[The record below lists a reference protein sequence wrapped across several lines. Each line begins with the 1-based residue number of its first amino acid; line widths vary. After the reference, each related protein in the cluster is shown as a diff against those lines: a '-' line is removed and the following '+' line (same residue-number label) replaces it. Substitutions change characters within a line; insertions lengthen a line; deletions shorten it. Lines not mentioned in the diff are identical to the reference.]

1 MQGKENISN
10 YIKKLAGDNRY
21 IMDYL
26 IEEVLDNQDEEV
38 KGFLLQSSIFDQ
50 ISAQLCDAVLNRND
64 SQLKIEALEKS
75 NMFIIPLD
83 NKRNWY
89 RYHHLFADL
98 LQQRLHITNGNIIAE
113 LHRRASTWYSQNG
126 LHDEAVDHAL
136 EIQDFERVSSLIV
149 EQADSI
155 WEAGQHYK
163 FQRWLE
169 KIPKDVIFSIPIL
182 SILQAECILT
192 TWQLDLAEQNLQNA
206 EKAIENSNDLT
217 TDGSLMEQNQQ
228 SSSERKGI
236 NGRIAAN
243 RALIASF
250 HEDVPAII
258 QHANQ
263 ALELLPEHELTWRSI
278 VAITI
283 GDAHFIKG
291 DLVASY
297 QAQLEA
303 LDLCKVSGNPFL
315 FIIANANL
323 AVTLRQKGQLQQALK
338 ICRQQVQYA
347 SKNSMSQLV
356 VVGWFLAIWGEV
368 LAEINDLH
376 GAIDKA
382 RKGVELTERHGDVA
396 MLCKSYLCIIR
407 IFYSI
412 GNMVEASKII
422 DKLENVAQE
431 SDLTN
436 NIKSIIEAW
445 KVRIWLAQDKFEMA
459 TKLAEKREFQVSEEL
474 LVANEIEDIVLARI
488 YLNQYRCDE
497 AINLL
502 DRLIKEAEVGGRIN
516 PLIEMYIIK
525 SLALKAQDNKTN
537 AKFLLGKAL
546 TLAEPGGYIRIIVD
560 EGEEIK
566 QLLNEIL
573 KEKNSKTSNHLNLIS
588 IKYIKKLL
596 LAFETE
602 KKQKK
607 IIKEE
612 ILSNRELDTLEL
624 IAENLSNQEIADKLF
639 ISLNTVKT
647 HVSKILDKLY
657 ADSRSEA
664 VIKAKEQG
672 II

>member
-1 MQGKENISN
+1 
-10 YIKKLAGDNRY
+10 
-21 IMDYL
+21 
-26 IEEVLDNQDEEV
+26 
-38 KGFLLQSSIFDQ
+38 
-50 ISAQLCDAVLNRND
+50 
-64 SQLKIEALEKS
+64 
-75 NMFIIPLD
+75 
-83 NKRNWY
+83 
-89 RYHHLFADL
+89 
-98 LQQRLHITNGNIIAE
+98 
-113 LHRRASTWYSQNG
+113 
-126 LHDEAVDHAL
+126 
-136 EIQDFERVSSLIV
+136 
-149 EQADSI
+149 
-155 WEAGQHYK
+155 
-163 FQRWLE
+163 
-169 KIPKDVIFSIPIL
+169 
-182 SILQAECILT
+182 
-192 TWQLDLAEQNLQNA
+192 
-206 EKAIENSNDLT
+206 
-217 TDGSLMEQNQQ
+217 
-228 SSSERKGI
+228 
-236 NGRIAAN
+236 
-243 RALIASF
+243 
-250 HEDVPAII
+250 
-258 QHANQ
+258 
-263 ALELLPEHELTWRSI
+263 
-278 VAITI
+278 
-283 GDAHFIKG
+283 
-291 DLVASY
+291 
-297 QAQLEA
+297 
-303 LDLCKVSGNPFL
+303 
-315 FIIANANL
+315 
-323 AVTLRQKGQLQQALK
+323 
-338 ICRQQVQYA
+338 
-347 SKNSMSQLV
+347 
-356 VVGWFLAIWGEV
+356 
-368 LAEINDLH
+368 
-376 GAIDKA
+376 
-382 RKGVELTERHGDVA
+382 
-396 MLCKSYLCIIR
+396 
-407 IFYSI
+407 
-412 GNMVEASKII
+412 
-422 DKLENVAQE
+422 
-431 SDLTN
+431 
-436 NIKSIIEAW
+436 
-445 KVRIWLAQDKFEMA
+445 MA